1 MLAVKNLS
9 MTLLTIPKNRYNTI
23 CLAHA
28 QGLVIASFVRGLARD
43 QELTLQALERGL
55 MLTTN

>member
-9 MTLLTIPKNRYNTI
+9 TILLTKLTNRCSAIY
-23 CLAHA
+23 LAHA
-28 QGLVIASFVRGLARD
+28 QGLVIALVRGVVRD
-43 QELTLQALERGL
+43 QEFTLQALKRSL